1 MSWINTLRTS
11 AKDFGTLAANNS
23 STSYEPNDHFKKN
36 PVKKESQRSQ
46 DQWCL
51 IARSSER
58 APSALSSTASESPG
72 KTRHESQSPLSLQT
86 EMHDKTRR
94 PVIYAHLSTYSD
106 LNIDETWSSRE
117 WKSDELMDDRTGGLL
132 FALKE
137 ERTRLKHVSLVNTR
151 TLFWK
156 KKKITIDRWNLLFAV
171 MQTTSAQC

>member
-1 MSWINTLRTS
+1 
-11 AKDFGTLAANNS
+11 
-23 STSYEPNDHFKKN
+23 
-36 PVKKESQRSQ
+36 
-46 DQWCL
+46 
-51 IARSSER
+51 
-58 APSALSSTASESPG
+58 
-72 KTRHESQSPLSLQT
+72 
-86 EMHDKTRR
+86 MHDRTGR
-94 PVIYAHLSTYSD
+94 PVVYAHSSTYSE

-117 WKSDELMDDRTGGLL
+117 WKSDELMDDRTGRLL